1 MSRYDLVIYGASGFT
16 GQYVIDFVYRAAQ
29 EHGISWA
36 VSGRNEGKLR
46 AALDSAGAR
55 LGTSLSSTPLIIADS
70 ADQPSLLAMAAQA
83 KLVLNCVGPYRFY
96 GEPVVDACVESGT
109 HHVDISGEPQYLEK
123 MQLSYHQKAVENGV
137 YVVGACGFDSIP
149 SDMGQI
155 CVKKAMGGD
164 VNSIETYLKVII
176 PNLPGA
182 SLNFGTWQSA
192 IHGFANANELRGLRR
207 TLYPERMPSTSPKL
221 KPSFVN
227 FWLVPMLVAITP
239 STFANYFKQLRRE
252 YYLAQELLT
261 LGTLHYSS
269 IVESWCL
276 PFMGSDKS
284 VMTRTQRGFYHDK
297 DQRPAQIQTY
307 VMLSSLW
314 NCILTIFVLM
324 IFGILAGFKWGR
336 RILENYPGLCSL
348 GRVSKNGV
356 PKEKADNTNFEMTL
370 VGEGWDSKAQN
381 ESEVKPNRRVTAV
394 VRGKNVGYGATCECM
409 VQAGLVILQ
418 EMDRLPNAGGV
429 YPPGYAF
436 AETSLVERLNKHE
449 VTFTTSVEDI

>member
-221 KPSFVN
+221 KP
-227 FWLVPMLVAITP
+227 
-239 STFANYFKQLRRE
+239 R
-252 YYLAQELLT
+252 
-261 LGTLHYSS
+261 GTLHYSS